1 MSNSSFSPTPTNEG
15 GPPVKWRVLQVPGL
29 VPDSIGNYLASIGL
43 LVLAERKWT
52 GIRGCWRC
60 DQFLLVNGPAD
71 FTSLVAFLVSIA
83 ESNGWSDYGRNWG
96 AEQKA
101 DTKAKNTETTGQ
113 WRSLEAKELELPLFH
128 SHLALGERLSFNPLF
143 GSGGNAGR
151 RDFATGWKKA
161 VTLLAK
167 AKGKTKEVLED
178 DLSSFLAGGSCNHL
192 DDYSAGSWF
201 SSANKI
207 YNSGTKRPFRN
218 GQVTPWAMALAC
230 ESFRL
235 LMGGT
240 SRQLGSYRAATG
252 AFPFVTTAAAPER
265 AGEAGRSIGELWL
278 PIWSRPT
285 SVVEAAT
292 LFSRGRAEIRGRGAI
307 TAPAFSVAILQRGV
321 DAGITEFRRFALF
334 HTTSENT
341 FESCLAVVVPAM
353 KSADSALAVALD
365 VALDLRDS
373 LPRDWKKGKRWIYAG
388 LRGPLDRVLIE
399 LSACP
404 DPAAKRS
411 LVDALVVALRA
422 VDRNRSHRKHNVR
435 FRLLPGAWTD
445 SLVGEHDEITPEI
458 RLAYAIASIRPSHT
472 IPPSR
477 NSEITAPILAY
488 WLGAENQ
495 GNWWAIP
502 ERVPL
507 RRVWGAGEFAANIG
521 AILRRRLVEERPDAD
536 PPFDGRL
543 HVGLAD
549 IESLLLR
556 QLDEAELTRWFFRF
570 SLFSGQG
577 ASSLAWAQ
585 RLRPGRRIEVVSPST
600 ALFALFKPMFDGRL
614 IRHGSIGASRTVK
627 VGTLSRIAAL
637 LFRSDVSS
645 AVEAARNAYHAVGV
659 ELGDFDC
666 QFEAQNPSHLLAS
679 LMTPV
684 RNNEVAQAFGR
695 WRLPAKSKSRKETQT

>member
-161 VTLLAK
+161 VSLLAK
-167 AKGKTKEVLED
+167 AKGKTKELLED

-240 SRQLGSYRAATG
+240 SRQLGSYRATTG
-252 AFPFVTTAAAPER
+252 AFPFVTTAAAPES

-292 LFSRGRAEIRGRGAI
+292 LFNRGRAEIRGRGAI

-388 LRGPLDRVLIE
+388 LRGPLDRALIE

-404 DPAAKRS
+404 GPAAKRS

-435 FRLLPGAWTD
+435 FRLLPAAWTD
-445 SLVGEHDEITPEI
+445 SLIGEHDEITPEI

-472 IPPSR
+472 IPQVETARQRPRYWRTGSARRIKETGGRFRSVSR
-477 NSEITAPILAY
+477 FGVYGARANSRRILGQSSVVA
-488 WLGAENQ
+488 WLRSVQ
-495 GNWWAIP
+495 MQSRHSMVDYTSVWPTSKLYYCGNWMKPNWLDGSFASVSSLG
-502 ERVPL
+502 RAL
-507 RRVWGAGEFAANIG
+507 AVWRGLNAFVLAVGSKSS
-521 AILRRRLVEERPDAD
+521 RPQ
-536 PPFDGRL
+536 R
-543 HVGLAD
+543 
-549 IESLLLR
+549 
-556 QLDEAELTRWFFRF
+556 RF
-570 SLFSGQG
+570 SRCSN
-577 ASSLAWAQ
+577 
-585 RLRPGRRIEVVSPST
+585 
-600 ALFALFKPMFDGRL
+600 
-614 IRHGSIGASRTVK
+614 H
-627 VGTLSRIAAL
+627 
-637 LFRSDVSS
+637 
-645 AVEAARNAYHAVGV
+645 
-659 ELGDFDC
+659 C
-666 QFEAQNPSHLLAS
+666 
-679 LMTPV
+679 LM
-684 RNNEVAQAFGR
+684 EG
-695 WRLPAKSKSRKETQT
+695 